1 MLDELLDELLDDAD
15 ARMAS
20 AVRHTQ
26 SEFATLRTGRANPAI
41 LSRVMVDYYGTRTP
55 LQQLASTTV
64 PDARMLVVHPF
75 DPGVLAQ
82 IERGIRLSDL
92 GLNPTN
98 DGKIIRLVF
107 PPLTEE
113 RRRDLI
119 RVARNIAEEGRVA
132 IRHIRRATRDDMAE
146 LGESEDSIHR
156 AGKQLQQCT
165 DRYVA
170 KTDELLAN
178 KERELLEV

>member
-1 MLDELLDELLDDAD
+1 MLDELLDDAD
-15 ARMAS
+15 ERMAS

-26 SEFATLRTGRANPAI
+26 GEFATLRTGRANPAI
-41 LSRVMVDYYGTRTP
+41 LARVMVDYYGTRTP

-64 PDARMLVVHPF
+64 PEPRMLIVHPF
-75 DPGVLAQ
+75 DPATLGQ
-82 IERGIRLSDL
+82 IERAIRLSDL
-92 GLNPTN
+92 GLNPSN

-107 PPLTEE
+107 PALTEE

-132 IRHIRRATRDDMAE
+132 IRHIRRAIRGDMAD
-146 LGESEDSIHR
+146 LGESEDSVRR
-156 AGKQLQQCT
+156 AGKNLQDCT
-165 DRYVA
+165 GRHIA